1 MQRRDLTAA
10 LYALVLLLALA
21 VISLAWIWTQAG
33 GVGRFSH
40 QPGVAV
46 AWGVAVAGLADDA
59 GRRTAL
65 KVQTDLIQQGD
76 LPTLLVVVDRATNE
90 LVELRLDLL
99 GNILP
104 EVAALAAFAGRAEE
118 NDAAKPAP
126 AA

>member
-1 MQRRDLTAA
+1 M
-10 LYALVLLLALA
+10 
-21 VISLAWIWTQAG
+21 
-33 GVGRFSH
+33 
-40 QPGVAV
+40 
-46 AWGVAVAGLADDA
+46 
-59 GRRTAL
+59 